1 MANQNIILI
10 AVRLKSTRLKNKTLL
25 PLYKKPLLTVLID
38 RLKKSKL
45 SSKIIVCTSTNF
57 QDDKIAKL
65 SSNMNIEFFRGSE
78 KDILQRFLD
87 AAATFGTDYIIN
99 VDGDDI
105 FTDPKTVDSIVENYS
120 KSKTDFI
127 KITNVPLGLQ
137 SFGFTLKFLKQICKN
152 KKTNDTETGWIRFF
166 TESEII
172 SKDEALQNLTTPFP
186 EKIRLSLDYPEDFEV
201 AKNIF
206 SSLGENFDLEEL
218 SEFLNKNQEIL
229 SIIQK
234 TEKKWKNH
242 WNTNLSDTSMKKN
255 EEL

>member
-1 MANQNIILI
+1 MNCDVFIP
-10 AVRLKSTRLKNKTLL
+10 VRLDSSRLPKKALL
-25 PLYKKPLLTVLID
+25 KILDKPALQVLIE
-38 RLKKSKL
+38 RLSKSKQ
-45 SSKIIVCTSTNF
+45 IRNIVVCTTTSQSEDELVDF
-57 QDDKIAKL
+57 LKEKHL
-65 SSNMNIEFFRGSE
+65 KFFRGSE

-137 SFGFTLKFLKQICKN
+137 SFGFTLKVLKQICKN

-234 TEKKWKNH
+234 TEEKWKNH